1 MHHLL
6 CRTDDGIFHQKCF
19 LCGRC
24 RHDGYRFVSVDDLEV
39 AVSMPGVVDEAAAC
53 LLALQAVAFD
63 ADSIRHQLLPSGGS
77 NEDAAAAA
85 ATATAAAVARLF
97 TVRRKGVLGG
107 VPTCW
112 RGCALSDQLHQL
124 LRQRAAPP
132 CPPSAQATIT
142 DAPFSTG
149 YLTYDPA
156 RYEELLQ
163 VKVDAVRRRFGPRFF
178 PPHLAVE
185 VHASPTTQFRQR
197 CRLAVARDVPTDGLM
212 YLLWDDEGW
221 PSNRVEQFPVAS
233 KIINALLQPLRV
245 AIEEGS
251 AALRD
256 GVQAAHFLSTLQNN
270 VVVRLQYAADA
281 DLDADAWTA
290 AAEAARRRILDD
302 TLAVPGLRSLSLVA
316 RAKDTKLVAGADAVE
331 ERFELADGRVV
342 RYLQSIDGFS
352 NPNAVVNVKCLNWLC
367 DVVKDIDL
375 RERRR
380 RRGSSSSGGGDGG
393 GSAGTDD
400 AKALDILELYCGNG
414 NHTMALAAFA
424 RRVVAVELNKALC
437 VAAEAN
443 VRLNGINNV
452 TIVAC
457 DSESFARKILRSR
470 KYVHPLPTTADD
482 AAAAAAA
489 AATTASVV
497 IHDFSAVLVDPPRCG
512 LDPTTRKL
520 VQGYDH
526 VIYIS
531 CGQDALE
538 RDMEVLAQ
546 THDVQRF
553 AVYDQFAYSTGH
565 IECGVY
571 LQKRDTTVPTTSS

>member
-1 MHHLL
+1 MSSSSPLRYLL
-6 CRTDDGIFHQKCF
+6 RTHTPNGDKLCF

-24 RHDGYRFVSVDDLEV
+24 RSDGYRFMSVVDDLPV
-39 AVSMPGVVDEAAAC
+39 AVGMPGVEGDAAAC
-53 LLALQAVAFD
+53 LMALQTASFD
-63 ADSIRHQLLPSGGS
+63 ADTIRRLLLGDDS
-77 NEDAAAAA
+77 NDDDNN
-85 ATATAAAVARLF
+85 TVARLF
-97 TVRRKGVLGG
+97 TARRKGVVGG

-112 RGCALSDQLHQL
+112 RGCALSDQLHQM
-124 LRQRAAPP
+124 LRQQRAT
-132 CPPSAQATIT
+132 SHLLHHHQQEHHRTSTIT
-142 DAPFSTG
+142 NAPFSTG

-156 RYEELLQ
+156 RYEDLLQ
-163 VKVDAVRRRFGPRFF
+163 DKVNVVRRRFETRFF
-178 PPHLAVE
+178 PVGLAIE
-185 VHASPTTQFRQR
+185 VHPSPPTHFRQR
-197 CRLAVARDVPTDGLM
+197 CRLAVARDAPNDGLV

-233 KIINALLQPLRV
+233 KVINDLLQPLRV
-245 AIEEGS
+245 AIEGS

-256 GVQAAHFLSTLQNN
+256 GLQAAHFLSTLENN
-270 VVVRLQYAADA
+270 VVVRLQYAIE
-281 DLDADAWTA
+281 LNGEAWTA
-290 AAEAARRRILDD
+290 AAETARQHIL
-302 TLAVPGLRSLSLVA
+302 LLLSRGGAAVPGLRSLSLVG
-316 RAKDTKLVAGADAVE
+316 RAKDTKLVAGSDAVE
-331 ERFELADGRVV
+331 ERLLLADGRSV

-352 NPNAVVNVKCLNWLC
+352 NPNAAVNVMCLNWLC
-367 DVVKDIDL
+367 EVVKEIDRHVRL
-375 RERRR
+375 HQQQQ
-380 RRGSSSSGGGDGG
+380 GNNN
-393 GSAGTDD
+393 AV
-400 AKALDILELYCGNG
+400 ALDILELYCGNG

-443 VRLNGINNV
+443 MCLNNINNV

-470 KYVHPLPTTADD
+470 RYIHATP
-482 AAAAAAA
+482 
-489 AATTASVV
+489 AATGAAPGNAAPAPV

-526 VIYIS
+526 VVYIS

-538 RDMEVLAQ
+538 RDMEALAA

-571 LQKRDTTVPTTSS
+571 LRKKDATPHTSA